1 MVDSIDLPAG
11 GADESQCSRRFDS
24 VVLDALQEQTLELAT
39 VIRAVGVN
47 TATTAIKSRARLG
60 ELASAC
66 VQAKISQ
73 CNWIVACLESD
84 VGEDDAVAAEAAF
97 EAKVRRRF
105 SAV

>member
-1 MVDSIDLPAG
+1 MVDSIDLSAG
-11 GADESQCSRRFDS
+11 GADDSQCSRRFDS

-47 TATTAIKSRARLG
+47 AATTAIKSGARLR

-66 VQAKISQ
+66 AQSEISQ
-73 CNWIVACLESD
+73 WNWIVACLEAD
-84 VGEDDAVAAEAAF
+84 IGKDDAVAAEAAF